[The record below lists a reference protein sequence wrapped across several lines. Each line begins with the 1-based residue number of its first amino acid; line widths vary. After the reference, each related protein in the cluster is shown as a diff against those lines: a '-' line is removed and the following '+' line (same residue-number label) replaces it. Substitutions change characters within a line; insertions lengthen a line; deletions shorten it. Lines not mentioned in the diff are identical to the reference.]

1 MELGASKED
10 NGMVEYSFGSFQ
22 GLNIMNLWQTIKSLK
37 HGGLSWKTL
46 KYEEIGFRIDI
57 RTSFL

>member
-1 MELGASKED
+1 MELGVSKGD
-10 NGMVEYSFGSFQ
+10 NGMVKYPFGSFQ
-22 GLNIMNLWQTIKSLK
+22 GLKRMKLWQTTKSLK